1 MAGYFDV
8 FISGSP
14 KDNEIFPSGDDKARM
29 YLEKFFNI
37 SENECHSYD
46 FYVDA
51 IVNEKVTYY
60 SLLFRR
66 NVVGTRTNGYFALTI
81 RMNGGYHLNIN
92 LMQKVLYHIYERY
105 VEGKIIEEREENKI
119 KSYKYKV
126 ESLSNFFTNGNKE
139 SIENYLNDSF
149 KDTSSQLE
157 NFESNKIPFSK
168 TSSGNRNIYVAST
181 NNDILLNELAKT
193 WTLHTYSDYDKNKEL
208 ESQIN
213 SLEAKLGEVQST
225 IKVKDNQL
233 AAMNSKIVSL
243 SNELEEIKKDR
254 DKKVSDLQSEKK
266 KNEEIEKEIRE
277 LKNNPKNLFE
287 KYVRETLIEIL
298 DSQEKI
304 IKNQNGNNSNKLKE
318 KPSKINSSKKKEEV
332 GGVKRDDE
340 ESDGTKKSI
349 NVSLSHKLII
359 SWSITLVSLIV
370 MLIMGL
376 SSGDTEDVEKLQNDL
391 AQAEKTIS
399 DRDNDIQNYK
409 SENKKLTDSL
419 DDYRKKIADIGGV
432 LKVENKSSQAKSS
445 DPKYKP
451 SIGSKSDKKFKVGT
465 SYPVSFKNGA
475 KYEWSVKGEGAKK
488 EGDKVKIISKNPFTI
503 VVKDDGKEVNSRDVS
518 IDKIVE

>member
-1 MAGYFDV
+1 MANYFDV

-81 RMNGGYHLNIN
+81 RMNGGYHLNIK
-92 LMQKVLYHIYERY
+92 LMQNVLYHIYERY

-126 ESLSNFFTNGNKE
+126 ESLSNFFTKENKE
-139 SIENYLNDSF
+139 SIEKYLNNRFQDAGLQQF
-149 KDTSSQLE
+149 GEFQ
-157 NFESNKIPFSK
+157 SNKIPFSK
-168 TSSGNRNIYVAST
+168 TPSRNRNLYVAST

-213 SLEAKLGEVQST
+213 SLVTKLGETQSI

-233 AAMNSKIVSL
+233 ADNNSKLVSL
-243 SNELEEIKKDR
+243 NNELEKLKNDR
-254 DKKVSDLQSEKK
+254 DKIVSDLQSEKK

-287 KYVRETLIEIL
+287 KFVRETLIEIL
-298 DSQEKI
+298 NGQDSIKGLISNNKGNTVTQILGHLKHK
-304 IKNQNGNNSNKLKE
+304 KNQNARDKGLGKMQDGENQKSGSVKFPHEIRKYIPWLIALVSIVVMAIDMFKSPDSSNDSEQIAKLEKTIEQRDNEIISLKE
-318 KPSKINSSKKKEEV
+318 KEK
-332 GGVKRDDE
+332 
-340 ESDGTKKSI
+340 
-349 NVSLSHKLII
+349 
-359 SWSITLVSLIV
+359 
-370 MLIMGL
+370 
-376 SSGDTEDVEKLQNDL
+376 KLQDDVKEFEL
-391 AQAEKTIS
+391 KI
-399 DRDNDIQNYK
+399 
-409 SENKKLTDSL
+409 DSL
-419 DDYRKKIADIGGV
+419 
-432 LKVENKSSQAKSS
+432 NKE
-445 DPKYKP
+445 YT
-451 SIGSKSDKKFKVGT
+451 KFQ
-465 SYPVSFKNGA
+465 
-475 KYEWSVKGEGAKK
+475 
-488 EGDKVKIISKNPFTI
+488 
-503 VVKDDGKEVNSRDVS
+503 
-518 IDKIVE
+518 